1 MIKKITAVDIWQE
14 ILEDNGYK
22 LTDEKSRAG
31 DDINLLEFYKYPIKR
46 GRPSWSRYSTQLK
59 CSVYFNYKTGEVSNV
74 FFSNDDKDKFIS
86 QFESKLRDYK
96 LMSILD

>member
-1 MIKKITAVDIWQE
+1 MIKTITAVDIWQE
-14 ILEDNGYK
+14 ILEDNEYK
-22 LTDEKSRAG
+22 LTHEKSRAG
-31 DDINLLEFYKYPIKR
+31 DDINLLEFFRDKKYGQII
-46 GRPSWSRYSTQLK
+46 SQIK

-74 FFSNDDKDKFIS
+74 FFSNDDKDYFIT